1 MSAERTD
8 NYLRLL
14 QALWAEDGQALLELY
29 QSLDFARGE
38 AVLSPEALLRF
49 NQIALAPF
57 VGEGSFDWGAW
68 SFRDDFQ
75 RFLLKHPEFLKF
87 TPDSQDL
94 LYLRMVSGLRG
105 MLHDGRVVIDVRSPA
120 ERLIAERFS

>member
-1 MSAERTD
+1 MYLNTGELGVLDFGCARRTSAERTD

-57 VGEGSFDWGAW
+57 VGEGRLTGRGGAFATTSSGSCSSIRSF
-68 SFRDDFQ
+68 
-75 RFLLKHPEFLKF
+75 
-87 TPDSQDL
+87 
-94 LYLRMVSGLRG
+94 
-105 MLHDGRVVIDVRSPA
+105 
-120 ERLIAERFS
+120 